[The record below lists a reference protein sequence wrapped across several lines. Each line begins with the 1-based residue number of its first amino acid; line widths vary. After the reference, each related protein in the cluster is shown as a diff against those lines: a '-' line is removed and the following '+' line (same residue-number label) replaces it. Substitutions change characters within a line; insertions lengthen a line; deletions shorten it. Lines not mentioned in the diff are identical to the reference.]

1 MDLTIYS
8 LSSLA
13 VRPDNNDDIN
23 LAKEA
28 LDLDLSLEFSDDKL
42 NKLKKIL
49 FPTLESSV
57 VRIGVVD
64 YDGYKIFRA
73 FPTYYQGPLRL
84 EMDIFN
90 PTYSWCSIPCD

>member
-49 FPTLESSV
+49 FPTLESSD
-57 VRIGVVD
+57 VRLAV
-64 YDGYKIFRA
+64 
-73 FPTYYQGPLRL
+73 
-84 EMDIFN
+84 
-90 PTYSWCSIPCD
+90 

>member
-1 MDLTIYS
+1 MALTIYS
-8 LSSLA
+8 FCSLA
-13 VRPDNNDDIN
+13 VRPDNDNDIN

-42 NKLKKIL
+42 IKLKKIL
-49 FPTLESSV
+49 FPTLESSD
-57 VRIGVVD
+57 VRIRVVN

-73 FPTYYQGPLRL
+73 FPTCYQGPLRL

-90 PTYSWCSIPCD
+90 PTDSWCSIPWG